1 MSVLKG
7 YLNQFG
13 YHADVC
19 YWNLIMREM
28 IHSIAEQELGSETNE
43 FESLMP
49 FLTILLS
56 ASEEKEKRNRLY
68 AYYQALH
75 PQYFSIDKQE
85 YYQKSLNRY
94 AEQILLS
101 FNEKLTD
108 LFSKKEYA
116 LIGVCTKLLQMVP
129 ASIFAKI
136 SKTIAPNIPIA
147 AGGISNEIEAVAMLH
162 NFKEYDY
169 AIWGEGENPLH
180 QLCRFLNDEIS
191 IEEIPNVAYRNDAG
205 EIITSKCNNRIF
217 SNLSNTKPDYS
228 DYFNYSKTYNTHGIK
243 TMIPLE
249 SSRGCHWNKCK
260 FCFLTAGYRN
270 RAKDNQSIIKEI
282 LVKYM
287 TKI

>member
-94 AEQILLS
+94 AEQIHLS
-101 FNEKLTD
+101 FNPQ
-108 LFSKKEYA
+108 
-116 LIGVCTKLLQMVP
+116 I
-129 ASIFAKI
+129 
-136 SKTIAPNIPIA
+136 
-147 AGGISNEIEAVAMLH
+147 
-162 NFKEYDY
+162 
-169 AIWGEGENPLH
+169 
-180 QLCRFLNDEIS
+180 
-191 IEEIPNVAYRNDAG
+191 RN
-205 EIITSKCNNRIF
+205 
-217 SNLSNTKPDYS
+217 L
-228 DYFNYSKTYNTHGIK
+228 
-243 TMIPLE
+243 
-249 SSRGCHWNKCK
+249 
-260 FCFLTAGYRN
+260 
-270 RAKDNQSIIKEI
+270 
-282 LVKYM
+282 
-287 TKI
+287 